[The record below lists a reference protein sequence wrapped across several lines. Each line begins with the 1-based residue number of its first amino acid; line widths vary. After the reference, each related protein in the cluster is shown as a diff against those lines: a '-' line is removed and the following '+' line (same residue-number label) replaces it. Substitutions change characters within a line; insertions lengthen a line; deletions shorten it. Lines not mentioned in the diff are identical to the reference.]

1 MLYVSRVEPRKNH
14 LNLLRA
20 FIQLGLV
27 EKGYKMV
34 FIGNKDILF
43 NDLKQFINQMDSRS
57 KASIIWLEKVSSSEL
72 NSYYQNCALFVFPSF
87 AEGFGIP
94 PLEAMALGKRVLC
107 SNQTAMNDFDLPEN
121 FRFDPYNIEEL
132 KRKITVQLSSNFDL
146 AEVYKPILAKYN
158 WQEIAK
164 EFKQVV
170 DFQNKQTT

>member
-1 MLYVSRVEPRKNH
+1 
-14 LNLLRA
+14 
-20 FIQLGLV
+20 
-27 EKGYKMV
+27 
-34 FIGNKDILF
+34 
-43 NDLKQFINQMDSRS
+43 
-57 KASIIWLEKVSSSEL
+57 
-72 NSYYQNCALFVFPSF
+72 
-87 AEGFGIP
+87 
-94 PLEAMALGKRVLC
+94 MALGKRVLC